1 MKEAVS
7 KVIHL
12 KGFLD
17 PNLILFQ
24 LSRCQKWAT
33 SSCVDV
39 FDGMNCEA
47 AMSFCSAELVAPFF
61 NTSAFY
67 SSARERCLVA

>member
-1 MKEAVS
+1 M
-7 KVIHL
+7 
-12 KGFLD
+12 
-17 PNLILFQ
+17 
-24 LSRCQKWAT
+24 
-33 SSCVDV
+33 DV